1 MRTHPHIPRATVALV
16 FAALTLVACS
26 GGDDA
31 DTAASTEASSDVTG
45 AVTSPTTE
53 PTTAP
58 SSTSPTTTST
68 TSTTTAPTTTA
79 PPTTAPRTTTPPST
93 TGPTSSTLPVEIS
106 DPTDPEIQAMFAVAA
121 EHFRLYDLAL
131 QQPDDPER
139 EAAVL
144 ATTTGGMTDTVSG
157 TLARLRDEGRVQV
170 PNPTEPDRVEI
181 IDELGFILGDI
192 GNVEVCIVSPSTL
205 LNVGVELTDEILE
218 RALQSWSASYS
229 MAKVEGTWRVSGL
242 QLFTEYEGQMGCE

>member
-79 PPTTAPRTTTPPST
+79 PPATAPRTTTPPST

-106 DPTDPEIQAMFAVAA
+106 DPTDPEIQAMIRAVEANFAA
-121 EHFRLYDLAL
+121 FDLAM
-131 QQPDDPER
+131 QQPDNTDR
-139 EAAVL
+139 EQDVL
-144 ATTTGGMTDTVSG
+144 ATTTGEMTDNVAE
-157 TLARLRDEGRVQV
+157 TLARLREEGRAQF
-170 PNPTEPDRVEI
+170 PNPVEPDRVEI
-181 IDELGFILGDI
+181 LPELAFISGVF
-192 GNVEVCIVSPSTL
+192 GSVEACIISPSVL
-205 LNVGVELTDEILE
+205 LEVGAEPTE
-218 RALQSWSASYS
+218 ASFQGAAQSFSASYN
-229 MAKVEGTWRVSGL
+229 MTNVDGAWLVSSL
-242 QLFTEYEGQMGCE
+242 QIFNQYEGQIGCD